1 MLILWIFLLS
11 DVIFLPLGC
20 GLFTG
25 TVYPLLIRWKK
36 EKICLNV
43 KSMITNSSEV
53 KWLPFLIHENKLLLT
68 PHRQATLIFSFT
80 DNFSFH
86 LVDIFSLSWLLSVTQ
101 GLSRW
106 LLIFQKQALCR
117 AVSKQWSICQIYVN
131 NGKQMQ
137 QGQVLLLSKL
147 RAGVSFIKTF

>member
-11 DVIFLPLGC
+11 DNVIFLPLGFD
-20 GLFTG
+20 LFIG

-36 EKICLNV
+36 EKICLNA

-86 LVDIFSLSWLLSVTQ
+86 LVDIFSVLAAVCYSGSLSLT
-101 GLSRW
+101 
-106 LLIFQKQALCR
+106 FD
-117 AVSKQWSICQIYVN
+117 
-131 NGKQMQ
+131 
-137 QGQVLLLSKL
+137 LSKT
-147 RAGVSFIKTF
+147 GFV